1 MLVSKGTIPQGNE
14 ITVNYGYPFA
24 SGPLWYKLL
33 MKKTVQENSSQ
44 WYADPTLWKLTN
56 NVNILQWNISNEFVS
71 FNFTDVINR
80 KRYTKYNSS

>member
-1 MLVSKGTIPQGNE
+1 
-14 ITVNYGYPFA
+14 
-24 SGPLWYKLL
+24 

-56 NVNILQWNISNEFVS
+56 NVNILKWNISNEFVS